1 MSMAANIVLPKKEI
15 FLARSQ
21 AIGANVDKI
30 TQSNRMAKLLVD
42 NFRGWVSSAAVSP
55 LELTVRMDKDQNGLI
70 SGSEFADLLGTM
82 TGERPP
88 DWVTELM
95 FSFAGAS
102 PDIGIAVGEWLALLA
117 ALGVEVPDDLFASEA
132 PLTGAI
138 SIEPE
143 GPHRVD
149 ETLTVKLSFS
159 RRVEGYVLVVE
170 QDGSQDVERLSVPPS
185 EMDGGTFDDLELT
198 PDEADRYTLH
208 LMHGD
213 VRLATS
219 VIDVRGAVLDPAP
232 VVAVEPE
239 QPQDPIE
246 PADVE
251 VTAPDVASPSNLADL
266 VDHLAGCKLRS
277 EAMEAALAAPLMNLH
292 GVVVDTSTTLLGP
305 EGYRNSETLVV
316 QAGAHVVE
324 VMMKTAESYPG
335 RGAEVKMTVRPNDWS
350 LARRRMVALEH

>member
-102 PDIGIAVGEWLALLA
+102 PDSGIAVGEWLALLS

-219 VIDVRGAVLDPAP
+219 VIDVRGAVLEPAP
-232 VVAVEPE
+232 VIAVEPE
-239 QPQDPIE
+239 RSTSLSE
-246 PADVE
+246 TTETVVE
-251 VTAPDVASPSNLADL
+251 APVASPPGTLADL
-266 VDHLAGCKLRS
+266 VEHLAECKLRS
-277 EAMEAALAAPLMNLH
+277 EAIEAAKAAPLMLLH
-292 GVVVDTSTTLLGP
+292 GMVTETSTTLLGP

-316 QAGAHVVE
+316 QAGAHFIE
-324 VMMKTAESYPG
+324 VMMKTAETYPEKG
-335 RGAEVKMTVRPNDWS
+335 TEVSMKVRPSDWS

>member
-219 VIDVRGAVLDPAP
+219 VIDVRGAVLEPAP
-232 VVAVEPE
+232 VIAVEPE
-239 QPQDPIE
+239 RSTSLSE
-246 PADVE
+246 TTETVVE
-251 VTAPDVASPSNLADL
+251 APVASPPGTLADL
-266 VDHLAGCKLRS
+266 VEHLAECKLRS
-277 EAMEAALAAPLMNLH
+277 EAIEAAKAAPLMLLH
-292 GVVVDTSTTLLGP
+292 GMVTETSTTLLGP

-316 QAGAHVVE
+316 QAGAHFIE
-324 VMMKTAESYPG
+324 VMMKTAETYPEKG
-335 RGAEVKMTVRPNDWS
+335 TEVSMKVRPSDWS

>member
-1 MSMAANIVLPKKEI
+1 MAANIVLPKKEI

-30 TQSNRMAKLLVD
+30 TKSNRMAKLLVD

-55 LELTVRMDKDQNGLI
+55 LELTTRMDKDQNGLI
-70 SGSEFADLLGTM
+70 SGDEFADLLGTM

-117 ALGVEVPDDLFASEA
+117 ALGVEIPDDLFASEA
-132 PLTGAI
+132 PITGAI

-170 QDGSQDVERLSVPPS
+170 QEGSNDVERLSVPPS

-219 VIDVRGAVLDPAP
+219 MIDVRGAVLEPAP
-232 VVAVEPE
+232 VIAVEPE
-239 QPQDPIE
+239 RSPSLSE
-246 PADVE
+246 TTETVVE
-251 VTAPDVASPSNLADL
+251 APVASPPGTLADL
-266 VDHLAGCKLRS
+266 VEHLAECKLRS
-277 EAMEAALAAPLMNLH
+277 EAIEAAKAAPLMLLH
-292 GVVVDTSTTLLGP
+292 GMVTETSTTLLGP

-316 QAGAHVVE
+316 QAGAHFIE
-324 VMMKTAESYPG
+324 VMMKTAETYPEKG
-335 RGAEVKMTVRPNDWS
+335 TEVSMTVRPSDWS
-350 LARRRMVALEH
+350 LARRRMMALEQ

>member
-1 MSMAANIVLPKKEI
+1 MAANIVLPKKEI

-30 TQSNRMAKLLVD
+30 TKSNRMAKLLVD

-70 SGSEFADLLGTM
+70 SGDEFADLLGTM

-88 DWVTELM
+88 GWVTELM

-117 ALGVEVPDDLFASEA
+117 ALGVEVPDDLFASEV

-138 SIEPE
+138 SIEPD

-149 ETLTVKLSFS
+149 ETLTVRLSFS
-159 RRVEGYVLVVE
+159 RRVEGYDLVVE
-170 QDGSQDVERLSVPPS
+170 QEGANDVERLSVHPT

-198 PDEADRYTLH
+198 PDEADRYTLR

-213 VRLATS
+213 VCLATS
-219 VIDVRGAVLDPAP
+219 VIDVRGAVLEPTPIVAEEPEPAP
-232 VVAVEPE
+232 TPS
-239 QPQDPIE
+239 E
-246 PADVE
+246 PAETGVE
-251 VTAPDVASPSNLADL
+251 SPVAPSPNTLADL
-266 VDHLAGCKLRS
+266 VDQLAECKLRS
-277 EAMEAALAAPLMNLH
+277 EAIGAAKAAPLMMLH
-292 GVVVDTSTTLLGP
+292 GIVTETSTTLLGP

-316 QAGAHVVE
+316 QAGAHLIE
-324 VMMKTAESYPG
+324 VMMKTAETYPEIG
-335 RGAEVKMTVRPNDWS
+335 TEVSMTVQPSDWS
-350 LARRRMVALEH
+350 LARRRMMALEH

>member
-1 MSMAANIVLPKKEI
+1 MAANIVLPKKEI

-30 TQSNRMAKLLVD
+30 TKSNRMAKLLVD

-70 SGSEFADLLGTM
+70 SGDEFADLLGTM

-88 DWVTELM
+88 GWVTELM

-117 ALGVEVPDDLFASEA
+117 ALGVEVPDDLFAAEP

-138 SIEPE
+138 TIEPE
-143 GPHRVD
+143 GPHRID
-149 ETLTVKLSFS
+149 ETLTVRLSFS

-170 QDGSQDVERLSVPPS
+170 QDGSNDVERLSVPPS

-219 VIDVRGAVLDPAP
+219 VIDVRGAVLEPAP
-232 VVAVEPE
+232 VIAAEPE
-239 QPQDPIE
+239 RPPTPSKPIGNVME
-246 PADVE
+246 
-251 VTAPDVASPSNLADL
+251 APVAPSPSTLAEL
-266 VDHLAGCKLRS
+266 VDQLAECKLRS
-277 EAMEAALAAPLMNLH
+277 EAIEAAEAAPLMTLH
-292 GVVVDTSTTLLGP
+292 GIVVDASTTLLGP

-316 QAGAHVVE
+316 QAGAHLIE
-324 VMMKTAESYPG
+324 VMMKTAETYPE
-335 RGAEVKMTVRPNDWS
+335 RGDKVSMTVRPNDWS
-350 LARRRMVALEH
+350 LARRRMMALEH

>member
-185 EMDGGTFDDLELT
+185 EMDGGTFDDLEFT

-219 VIDVRGAVLDPAP
+219 VIDVRGAVLEPAP
-232 VVAVEPE
+232 VIAVEPE
-239 QPQDPIE
+239 RSTSLSE
-246 PADVE
+246 TTETVVE
-251 VTAPDVASPSNLADL
+251 APVASPPGTLADL
-266 VDHLAGCKLRS
+266 VEHLAECKLRS
-277 EAMEAALAAPLMNLH
+277 EAIEAAKAAPLMLLH
-292 GVVVDTSTTLLGP
+292 GMVTETSTTLLGP

-316 QAGAHVVE
+316 QAGAHFIE
-324 VMMKTAESYPG
+324 VMMKTAETYPEKG
-335 RGAEVKMTVRPNDWS
+335 TEVSMKVRPSDWS